1 LDNLTRKLEGLSNLS
16 VTNLDNLIPFL
27 LIKIFYNIDNLRVKM
42 LQDYKNFIRNLRDKR
57 KRSLTEIKDLR
68 VYNSRLSNPN
78 YKPLLLT
85 LQYPGILLPKT
96 KRRGYIW
103 E

>member
-1 LDNLTRKLEGLSNLS
+1 M
-16 VTNLDNLIPFL
+16 
-27 LIKIFYNIDNLRVKM
+27 IKIFYNIDNLRVKM

-78 YKPLLLT
+78 YKPLLLS
-85 LQYPGILLPKT
+85 LQYLRFILPKT
-96 KRRGYIW
+96 KAKGQKW
-103 E
+103 V